1 MAFRAKIES
10 WGEKQRMRLYLN
22 GLIEDLKKDDK
33 MRVKVSGAY
42 GSVVQTITRK
52 DLALENIE
60 IRVVTAVEKNKTKQE
75 MTVAY
80 GQAIGMIQTLPMSE
94 SAKKYMYRDYF
105 ILIGLSPEK
114 AERIVDYTPDE
125 ITAIGMV

>member
-1 MAFRAKIES
+1 MQI
-10 WGEKQRMRLYLN
+10 
-22 GLIEDLKKDDK
+22 
-33 MRVKVSGAY
+33 
-42 GSVVQTITRK
+42 ITRK
-52 DLALENIE
+52 DIALSNIE
-60 IRVVTAVEKNKTKQE
+60 IKIVTAVEKNKTKQE

-105 ILIGLSPEK
+105 VLIGMSPEK